1 MDAVLDMV
9 ARYRPQTDRDYDM
22 ALKQV
27 IQEIALLG
35 LWRGKFFENAA
46 FYGGTALRIFYG
58 LDRFSE
64 DLDFSLLK
72 KKDDFRLSSYFSFLL
87 NELESFGF
95 EVDIQ
100 SQEKRT
106 LSDIDTAFIKA
117 GTALHLIKIGVPVQI
132 TGKIPAS
139 AAMKIKIEIDKDPPL
154 GFNTETKFALEPVP
168 FSVRLFDPSSL
179 FAGKMHAVLCR
190 KWKNRVKGRDWYDL
204 VWFVRKGISLDLYH
218 LQKRMEQSG
227 HLETGTVLT
236 PELFSKIFA
245 ERITSVDF
253 LQARQDVVPFIKDSS
268 LLDLWSPDFF
278 ISVAEKIV
286 IA

>member
-9 ARYRPQTDRDYDM
+9 ARYAPQTDRDYDM

-27 IQEIALLG
+27 IQEITLLG

-72 KKDDFRLSSYFSFLL
+72 KKEDFRLSAYFSFLL
-87 NELESFGF
+87 HELESFGF
-95 EVDIQ
+95 EVEIQ
-100 SQEKRT
+100 SKEKKEV
-106 LSDIDTAFIKA
+106 SDIDTAFIKA
-117 GTALHLIKIGVPVQI
+117 GTALHLIKIGVPDRI
-132 TGKIPAS
+132 TGRIPAN
-139 AAMKIKIEIDKDPPL
+139 AAMKIKIEIDRDPPP

-190 KWKNRVKGRDWYDL
+190 QWRNRVKGRDWYDL

-227 HLETGTVLT
+227 HLETGTKLT
-236 PELFSKIFA
+236 QVMFSGILE
-245 ERITSVDF
+245 ERISSVDF
-253 LQARQDVVPFIKDSS
+253 TQARQDVVPFIKDSS
-268 LLDLWSPDFF
+268 ELDLWSPAFF